1 MNWDENKVHWQW
13 GAGADWHQLLRANDC
28 YLSYQLCVQG
38 ASFRYLE
45 MSHHV
50 SVYIVEI
57 DKRYNSEL
65 PPATI
70 ELVIR
75 HLPAHVIYQ
84 SMWLQRP
91 YSFLCAM
98 ILYH

>member
-1 MNWDENKVHWQW
+1 M
-13 GAGADWHQLLRANDC
+13 
-28 YLSYQLCVQG
+28 
-38 ASFRYLE
+38 
-45 MSHHV
+45 
-50 SVYIVEI
+50 EI
-57 DKRYNSEL
+57 DKCHNSEL

-84 SMWLQRP
+84 SMRLQSP
-91 YSFLCAM
+91 YSFHCAM